1 MKKRYFVRLAFTML
15 NDTESDAVQDV
26 VDLFAEHGT
35 RSWVYVVDDADSGER
50 IGYFNGW
57 GEPVDTDL
65 VDAAA
70 ATLRNDPA
78 PENSALEDAPLEP
91 STLDDDT
98 NDDVDDDD
106 LERFADSLNQE

>member
-1 MKKRYFVRLAFTML
+1 MTNRFYVRIAFTM
-15 NDTESDAVQDV
+15 DADDPGDAAAGV
-26 VDLFAEHGT
+26 VDLFTEKGL
-35 RSWVYVVDDADSGER
+35 RDWIYQVDDTDNKK